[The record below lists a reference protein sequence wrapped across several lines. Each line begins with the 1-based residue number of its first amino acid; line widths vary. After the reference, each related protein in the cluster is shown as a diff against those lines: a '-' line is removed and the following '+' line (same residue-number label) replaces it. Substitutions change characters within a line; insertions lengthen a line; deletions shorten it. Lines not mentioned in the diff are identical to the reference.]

1 MITISSDHTFIC
13 NQLLHTINFK
23 IKHFNLFFLLYR
35 TSQENVLKLWNA
47 MQPPILEKDF
57 FPTKCLK
64 IVECNATTCLKKMV
78 FCSDISQRQLLQN
91 ILLLNFA
98 TILYFFNDICRS
110 HKLFFL

>member
-64 IVECNATTCLKKMV
+64 IVECNATTCLKKWFFAATYVAEKNKKIVTKYIAVKFCNNFV
-78 FCSDISQRQLLQN
+78 F
-91 ILLLNFA
+91 F
-98 TILYFFNDICRS
+98 
-110 HKLFFL
+110 